1 MRTLRDLSL
10 LFVALGLMMGCLQ
23 EQRFATPDLGGP
35 WALYIDENTPAFFES
50 EDANL
55 YLVEQRIEF
64 DFRVPTND
72 EIAEMAMVDA
82 VQVPYAS
89 LPFVRRGDIEVQ
101 IDYTLSNM
109 SLETPV
115 TAAIIING
123 INEFH
128 EYNPGFEVVRQMIV
142 SDFSGWER
150 NIQLE
155 PGERRVGTI
164 REEELDEVAVDLA
177 TVVNDGVTNANQ
189 ITYFEN
195 QSANDARSQMF
206 IPDMIP
212 ALTGIRAG
220 LRSTAPLPVVLEL
233 TVRIRDVRRIL
244 VQGDDEPWP
253 LPAPA
258 LFGPADIIVP
268 PPPP

>member
-1 MRTLRDLSL
+1 
-10 LFVALGLMMGCLQ
+10 VEGLQ
-23 EQRFATPDLGGP
+23 
-35 WALYIDENTPAFFES
+35 I
-50 EDANL
+50 
-55 YLVEQRIEF
+55 
-64 DFRVPTND
+64 
-72 EIAEMAMVDA
+72 
-82 VQVPYAS
+82 PYAN

-101 IDYTLSNM
+101 IDYTLSNV
-109 SLETPV
+109 SLDTGV
-115 TAAIIING
+115 TAAIIVNG

-128 EYNPGFEVVRQMIV
+128 EYNPGVTIV
-142 SDFSGWER
+142 NNRVLADFSGWER
-150 NIQLE
+150 NIRLE
-155 PGERRVGTI
+155 PGERQVGTI

-212 ALTGIRAG
+212 ALTGIRVG
-220 LRSTAPLPVVLEL
+220 LRTTEPRPVVVEL
-233 TVRIRDVRRIL
+233 TVRIRDVRHIL

-258 LFGPADIIVP
+258 LFGPADIIVAP
-268 PPPP
+268 PPP